1 MLFFCEGVLAEDQ
14 WKHGVAD
21 LELFL
26 AQTSLWMEL
35 PGNLFLSDSLDSPDL
50 VRSILAGTEILE
62 ELLKD
67 LGDHLY
73 HPKGRR
79 LDSIE
84 AA

>member
-1 MLFFCEGVLAEDQ
+1 MAEDQ

-35 PGNLFLSDSLDSPDL
+35 PGNLFLLDSLDSPDL
-50 VRSILAGTEILE
+50 VHSILAAEILE